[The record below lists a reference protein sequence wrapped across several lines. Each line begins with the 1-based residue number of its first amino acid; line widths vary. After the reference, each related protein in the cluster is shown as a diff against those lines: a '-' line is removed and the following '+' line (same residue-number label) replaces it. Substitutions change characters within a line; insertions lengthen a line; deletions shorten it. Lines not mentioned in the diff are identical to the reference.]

1 MRKELRRF
9 RNNQFLTQ
17 QAMAEKLD
25 VSVSTYNLIE
35 NGKRRGSQDFWLTI
49 QKVFNL
55 EDGQVWKLQKNK

>member
-1 MRKELRRF
+1 MRKELRQF
-9 RNNQFLTQ
+9 RTNKFITQ
-17 QAMAEKLD
+17 QEMADKLG

-49 QKVFNL
+49 QNVFNL